1 MTIKLKLRILIA
13 VTLLAIGCGI
23 VATAMGFNAINDAQ
37 ASSHRHEKQ
46 VRGLTEIKASALST
60 VELDP
65 TTDDTKNIFSDAEA
79 NIGKWIDVITPLF
92 QSAEQQDRL
101 KAVGSQWHTYD
112 QKSRQLIDLAAHDS
126 KAANDQVAALYRS
139 DFRPL
144 QTSIQQLIVE
154 ADKRAQQADE
164 DANRIS
170 DDANRTVI
178 VLLVAVLII
187 VVGWILV
194 LSGSILKS
202 LAGIQS
208 TLQQVSQT
216 LDLGMRAPVR
226 SMDEIGQTATAFNQ
240 LMGRISEVMTSV
252 RDSVASVSTAS
263 KQIAAGNTDLSSRTE
278 EQAASLQ
285 ETAASMEE
293 LTGTVRQNAEN
304 ARQATGLATNA
315 SEIAG
320 RGNDVVSKVVGTMNE
335 INQSSSKIADIIGII
350 EGIAFQTNIL
360 ALNAAV
366 EAARAGEEGRGF
378 AVVAGEVRAL
388 AQRSSAAAKE
398 IKSLI
403 DTSVAQVNAGSGLV
417 DEAGA
422 TMQKII
428 SAVSRVTDIMGEI
441 AAASDEQSKGID
453 QVGQAVTQMD
463 EVTQQN
469 AALVEQAAAA
479 AQSLDDQAA
488 KLHEA
493 VSVFRLQ
500 DGARSY
506 A

>member
-13 VTLLAIGCGI
+13 VTLFAIGCGI
-23 VATAMGFNAINDAQ
+23 VATAIGFSSINDAQ

-46 VRGLTEIKASALST
+46 IRGLTEIKASALST

-65 TTDDTKNIFSDAEA
+65 TTDDTKNIFSEAEA
-79 NIGKWIDVITPLF
+79 NIGKWTDVIAPLF
-92 QSAEQQDRL
+92 ASAEQQERL
-101 KAVGSQWHTYD
+101 KSVGAQWHGYD
-112 QKSRQLIDLAAHDS
+112 EKSRQLIDLASRDP

-144 QTSIQQLIVE
+144 QASIKQLTAE
-154 ADKRAQQADE
+154 ADTRAQQAEDE
-164 DANRIS
+164 ANRVS
-170 DDANRTVI
+170 TDANRTVI
-178 VLLVAVLII
+178 VVLAGVLI
-187 VVGWILV
+187 VVAGWILV
-194 LSGSILKS
+194 LSSSIQRS
-202 LAGIQS
+202 LSGLQD
-208 TLQQVSQT
+208 TLQEASQS

-226 SMDEIGQTATAFNQ
+226 SMDEIGQTATAFNHF
-240 LMGRISEVMTSV
+240 MGRISEVMSAVRNSV
-252 RDSVASVSTAS
+252 ESVSTAS

-278 EQAASLQ
+278 QQAASLQ

-304 ARQATGLATNA
+304 ARQASGLATNA

-320 RGNDVVSKVVGTMNE
+320 RGHDVVSKVVGTMNE
-335 INQSSSKIADIIGII
+335 INESSSKIADIIGMI

-488 KLHEA
+488 KLHA
-493 VSVFRLQ
+493 SVSVFRLQ
-500 DGARSY
+500 EGSRSNG
-506 A
+506 